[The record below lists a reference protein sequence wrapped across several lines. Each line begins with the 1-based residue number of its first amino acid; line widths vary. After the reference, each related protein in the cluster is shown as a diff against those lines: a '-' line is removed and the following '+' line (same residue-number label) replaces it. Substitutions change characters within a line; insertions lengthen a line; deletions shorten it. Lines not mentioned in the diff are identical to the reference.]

1 MWVLVHPGQQL
12 ETKIGGK
19 KGKKNITYINHE
31 VACSV
36 NEKNLSTLR
45 HGKCQQMFL
54 VLLTSYLLVKMY
66 R

>member
-19 KGKKNITYINHE
+19 KEKKNITYINHE
-31 VACSV
+31 VACIV
-36 NEKNLSTLR
+36 NENNLPTLR
-45 HGKCQQMFL
+45 HGKYHQMFL
-54 VLLTSYLLVKMY
+54 VLTFYLLVKMD

>member
-54 VLLTSYLLVKMY
+54 VLTSYLLVKMY